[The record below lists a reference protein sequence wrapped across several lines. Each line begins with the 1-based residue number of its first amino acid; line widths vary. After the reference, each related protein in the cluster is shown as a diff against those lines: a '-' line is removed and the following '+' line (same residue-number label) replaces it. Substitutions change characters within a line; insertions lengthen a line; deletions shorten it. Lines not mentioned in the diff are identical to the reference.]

1 MLFEV
6 NGLPRRFG
14 AIRAL
19 EDVSFH
25 VRAGKSTLFECLTG
39 VLPCDR
45 NKTFMLDK
53 AAWHELKMTVDGAS
67 FKALLDGAPVLY
79 PANNPVLRPTCGPSC
94 RPGKRPGTAPGPPPG
109 GRRACI
115 APTAAPWLST
125 CRVDLLISTEM
136 KLPGGDN
143 AIVDIAK
150 LRDYC
155 LDPQHPRGRHKARVF
170 AATLGLAQTDA
181 EFLREALL
189 RAAREAD
196 ARVGESDEYG
206 DRFTVD
212 LELNRGNRRAV
223 VRSAWIVLRGETVP
237 RLTSCFVL

>member
-1 MLFEV
+1 
-6 NGLPRRFG
+6 
-14 AIRAL
+14 
-19 EDVSFH
+19 
-25 VRAGKSTLFECLTG
+25 
-39 VLPCDR
+39 
-45 NKTFMLDK
+45 
-53 AAWHELKMTVDGAS
+53 
-67 FKALLDGAPVLY
+67 
-79 PANNPVLRPTCGPSC
+79 
-94 RPGKRPGTAPGPPPG
+94 
-109 GRRACI
+109 
-115 APTAAPWLST
+115 
-125 CRVDLLISTEM
+125 M

-196 ARVGESDEYG
+196 ALVGESDEYG

-212 LELNRGNRRAV
+212 FGLNRGSRRAV
-223 VRSAWIVLRGETVP
+223 VRSAWIVLRGETAP